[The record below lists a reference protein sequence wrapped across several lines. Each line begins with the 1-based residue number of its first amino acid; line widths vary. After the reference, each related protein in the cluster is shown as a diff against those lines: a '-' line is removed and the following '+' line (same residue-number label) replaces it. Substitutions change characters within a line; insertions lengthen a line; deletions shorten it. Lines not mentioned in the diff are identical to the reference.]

1 MVRYM
6 TIYIRKTRGRRS
18 IIYSLFRKDKGR
30 TTPFGRYKSFARAE
44 EVAKNLANKYDEK
57 IEVI

>member
-1 MVRYM
+1 M

-44 EVAKNLANKYDEK
+44 EVAKGVCREDEK